1 MPRTAPD
8 TLSTLARVRRHYG
21 LQQRELAALLG
32 ISPALAHQ
40 VEAGRRALS
49 PAVAG
54 RLAPFEAALPP
65 PGAAA
70 EAARLLAEA
79 RAAADYA
86 APLPPPPPGPYAPA
100 PLARRRAA
108 CLHEARAL
116 RARLRG
122 LAAQAAVAARWAA
135 ALPGLRAALPPPPPE
150 AAPAATREQAR
161 LRYVHAWLATVP
173 LALPPEALAAY
184 HLLHQRALALEA
196 EAAGLGQ
203 LLAGGAPSQDADT
216 FLPGA

>member
-8 TLSTLARVRRHYG
+8 SLSTLARVRRHYG

-32 ISPALAHQ
+32 ISNALAHQ

-49 PAVAG
+49 PEVAA
-54 RLAPFEAALPP
+54 RLAPFRAALPPANATAKAAQLLAEAQAQADPTALLPPPP

-70 EAARLLAEA
+70 
-79 RAAADYA
+79 
-86 APLPPPPPGPYAPA
+86 PA
-100 PLARRRAA
+100 PLAQRRAT

-116 RARLRG
+116 RERLHA
-122 LAAQAAVAARWAA
+122 LAAQAAVAASWAA
-135 ALPGLRAALPPPPPE
+135 AMPGLLAALPPAPPE
-150 AAPAATREQAR
+150 ATPATTREAAR

-184 HLLHQRALALEA
+184 HLAYHRVRALEA
-196 EAAGLGQ
+196 EAAGLGA
-203 LLAGGAPSQDADT
+203 LLASPTGA
-216 FLPGA
+216 